1 MKVRDLVSGDVVWV
15 SPEQTLR
22 AASEM
27 MWEHKI
33 GSVVVQRGGSLA
45 GILTERDILKAMATA
60 VDPDEAA
67 VADLMTKEVF
77 TVSSDWGVYEAAAEM
92 SARKIRHI
100 VLQDGDHVVGVLS
113 MRDVLLAGQRLELSG
128 GNWAILR
135 DPLTFTVRE
144 RKLLHRVL
152 RELRGQSDRAG
163 IDDIFGLVVG
173 SWSFQDAVPGETN
186 SLETISKED
195 HESLRAVILAE
206 LPDLQRAVHPAPGW
220 RKRVRQ
226 SNNKARNGRVA
237 SSSEREEVH
246 EPTGA

>member
-1 MKVRDLVSGDVVWV
+1 MKVSDLVSGDVIWV

-22 AASEM
+22 AASEK

-33 GSVVVQRGGSLA
+33 GSVVVEDGGSLA
-45 GILTERDILKAMATA
+45 GILTERDVLKAMATA
-60 VDPDEAA
+60 VDPDESP
-67 VADLMTKEVF
+67 VAELMTKDVF

-100 VLQDGDHVVGVLS
+100 VLQDGDDVVGVLS
-113 MRDVLLAGQRLELSG
+113 MRDVLLAGQRVELSG

-144 RKLLHRVL
+144 RRLLHRHL
-152 RELRGQSDRAG
+152 RELRNQSDG
-163 IDDIFGLVVG
+163 SGVEDVFGLVVG
-173 SWSFQDAVPGETN
+173 SWSFQDAVPGEAD
-186 SLETISKED
+186 SLEAISKED
-195 HESLRAVILAE
+195 HDTLRAVVLAE

-226 SNNKARNGRVA
+226 SANKARNGRA
-237 SSSEREEVH
+237 GSSSEREEAH
-246 EPTGA
+246 E